1 VPSSF
6 ALGWQVGVVQTQ
18 FQLDGL
24 GASGGSTVYLDKLTI
39 YRW

>member
-1 VPSSF
+1 M
-6 ALGWQVGVVQTQ
+6 GVVQTQ

-24 GASGGSTVYLDKLTI
+24 GASGSSTVYLDKLTI

>member
-1 VPSSF
+1 
-6 ALGWQVGVVQTQ
+6 VVQTQ

-24 GASGGSTVYLDKLTI
+24 GASGGSTVSLDKLTI